1 VAGGGAA
8 GPRGAATLALALI
21 GCGEAPVAP
30 PVGGPAP
37 VPAAAAIV
45 GLVAGEHT
53 WCALTADGR
62 ARCAGALTVDGV
74 APAGERAV
82 DDGALCGRGEGV
94 VGCASARGSTT
105 AESPFVEWRRGPGF
119 PCGRTRDGS
128 VFCATSDVPEGADVG
143 LVPLP
148 GPPARA
154 LGSDGQRWLVLGDD
168 GVVWAHPPPAHGG
181 GRAARVAERVVALAS
196 DGWTLACWARADGTT
211 CTDGP
216 RPPAE
221 RLAVGTGVA
230 CGTGA
235 GGDLVRGR
243 GGPGR
248 GGACGRPRRRHR
260 LRVRAARGRRQ
271 LLGRGSA
278 ARRRVAVSHARARPV
293 APHEFL
299 TAPGVRLE

>member
-1 VAGGGAA
+1 
-8 GPRGAATLALALI
+8 
-21 GCGEAPVAP
+21 
-30 PVGGPAP
+30 
-37 VPAAAAIV
+37 
-45 GLVAGEHT
+45 
-53 WCALTADGR
+53 
-62 ARCAGALTVDGV
+62 
-74 APAGERAV
+74 
-82 DDGALCGRGEGV
+82 
-94 VGCASARGSTT
+94 
-105 AESPFVEWRRGPGF
+105 VEWRRGPGF

-235 GGDLVRGR
+235 GGTWCAGVEAPGGEAPADDLVAGTGFACALRAGVVSCSA
-243 GGPGR
+243 GAPPL
-248 GGACGRPRRRHR
+248 GGAWP
-260 LRVRAARGRRQ
+260 
-271 LLGRGSA
+271 
-278 ARRRVAVSHARARPV
+278 
-293 APHEFL
+293 
-299 TAPGVRLE
+299 